1 MRGFHI
7 HQFGDNTN
15 GCTSAGPH
23 FNPFGKQHG
32 APEDDERHVG
42 DLGNISTD
50 GNGCKLSVRPEYR
63 RNGTQTYD
71 GWFPRYYSKPQYAK
85 AALTR
90 FLGESVNWS
99 PRTGLS

>member
-1 MRGFHI
+1 MTAQPVRSWRQCQSTIVVPGSFNMEVSPMTFI
-7 HQFGDNTN
+7 LL
-15 GCTSAGPH
+15 TSDSVDGYT
-23 FNPFGKQHG
+23 F
-32 APEDDERHVG
+32 
-42 DLGNISTD
+42 LISPD

-99 PRTGLS
+99 PRS

>member
-1 MRGFHI
+1 M
-7 HQFGDNTN
+7 
-15 GCTSAGPH
+15 TSILLTSDSVDGYT
-23 FNPFGKQHG
+23 FC
-32 APEDDERHVG
+32 
-42 DLGNISTD
+42 ISTD

-99 PRTGLS
+99 LRTGLS

>member
-1 MRGFHI
+1 M
-7 HQFGDNTN
+7 
-15 GCTSAGPH
+15 TSILLTS
-23 FNPFGKQHG
+23 
-32 APEDDERHVG
+32 DSV
-42 DLGNISTD
+42 D
-50 GNGCKLSVRPEYR
+50 GY
-63 RNGTQTYD
+63 NGTQTYD

>member
-1 MRGFHI
+1 M
-7 HQFGDNTN
+7 
-15 GCTSAGPH
+15 TSILLTSDSVDGYT
-23 FNPFGKQHG
+23 FC
-32 APEDDERHVG
+32 
-42 DLGNISTD
+42 ISTD
-50 GNGCKLSVRPEYR
+50 GNECKLSVRPEYR